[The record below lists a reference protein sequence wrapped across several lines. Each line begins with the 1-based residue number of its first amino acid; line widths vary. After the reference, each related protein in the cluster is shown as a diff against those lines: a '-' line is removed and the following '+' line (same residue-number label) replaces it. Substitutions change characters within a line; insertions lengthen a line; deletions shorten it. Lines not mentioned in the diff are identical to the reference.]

1 MNKFI
6 ALSLSVI
13 LLISLCSCGKQNV
26 SEEDPASSVQT
37 QEEQSAAAGSSSA
50 DGQTQQEI
58 KIEITPPSGWE
69 PVEGSVIPVQYLKDT
84 SSFMVKQEPF
94 QSTALDD
101 VISEAKGAFEGSFEG
116 VTYAGDAEGITVDGK
131 DARKLIF
138 TCEVSGMQMKYEYV
152 YLVAG
157 GSVYAITFGGPADTF
172 DSLSADYEQ
181 ILADIRFQ

>member
-1 MNKFI
+1 MNRFI
-6 ALSLSVI
+6 AFSLSVI
-13 LLISLCSCGKQNV
+13 LLITLCSCGNQNAA
-26 SEEDPASSVQT
+26 EEDPAASVQT
-37 QEEQSAAAGSSSA
+37 QEEQSTDEQA
-50 DGQTQQEI
+50 QKEI
-58 KIEITPPSGWE
+58 NIEIAPPAGWE
-69 PVEGSVIPVQYLKDT
+69 PVAGSVLPVQYLKNT
-84 SSFMVKQEPF
+84 SSFMVKKESF

-116 VTYAGDAEGITVDGK
+116 VEYAGDAESIAVDGN

-152 YLVAG
+152 YLTVG
-157 GSVYAITFGGPADTF
+157 GALYAITFGGPADTF

>member
-1 MNKFI
+1 MTKEENMNKFI
-6 ALSLSVI
+6 A
-13 LLISLCSCGKQNV
+13 
-26 SEEDPASSVQT
+26 
-37 QEEQSAAAGSSSA
+37 
-50 DGQTQQEI
+50 
-58 KIEITPPSGWE
+58 KIETVPPSGWE

-84 SSFMVKQEPF
+84 TSFMVKTENF

-116 VTYAGDAEGITVDGK
+116 VAYAGDAESITVDGK

-157 GSVYAITFGGPADTF
+157 GSVYAITFGGSADTF
-172 DSLSADYEQ
+172 DSLLADYEQ
-181 ILADIRFQ
+181 ILTDICFQ